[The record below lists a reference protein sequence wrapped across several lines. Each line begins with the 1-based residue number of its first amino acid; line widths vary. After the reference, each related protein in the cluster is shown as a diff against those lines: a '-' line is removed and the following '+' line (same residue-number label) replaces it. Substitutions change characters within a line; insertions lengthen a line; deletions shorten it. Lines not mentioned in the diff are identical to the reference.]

1 MKTLFRKWIEL
12 VEKPLTPLS
21 TVENKY
27 VIKEVLGKGSY
38 GFTYLVEDEQKN
50 QKVLK
55 QLRRYKRL
63 DHSGS
68 MAFEREATILN
79 DFQHFAFPQFF
90 EKFEDKSQKRFIVME
105 FKKGKTYEQLIF
117 DDNVQY
123 TEQEALKE
131 LYLVLKLV
139 KIIHNKGYVH
149 RDLRIPNILKFE
161 NTHYIIDF
169 GLARK
174 VSDQIDKE
182 EKLNRLDKKLFRE
195 NTFKSD
201 FYALGHFLLFLLYSS
216 YEPETNKKKTWE
228 EELMI
233 SSQCKMILRKMLQL
247 DTAYDE
253 IDYLINDVEKC
264 LN

>member
-1 MKTLFRKWIEL
+1 MKALFRKWTEL
-12 VEKPLTPLS
+12 VEKPLPPLT

-27 VIKEVLGKGSY
+27 VIKEILGKGSY

-63 DHSGS
+63 DPSGIK
-68 MAFEREATILN
+68 AFEREATILK
-79 DFQHFAFPQFF
+79 DFQHPAFPQFF
-90 EKFEDKSQKRFIVME
+90 EKFMDMNQKRFIIME

-117 DDNVQY
+117 DDNVQF

-131 LYLVLKLV
+131 LYQVLKLV

-149 RDLRIPNILKFE
+149 RDLRIPNILKYE

-169 GLARK
+169 GLARR
-174 VSDQIDKE
+174 VSDQVDKE
-182 EKLNRLDKKLFRE
+182 EKLNRLDKRLFRE

-233 SSQCKMILRKMLQL
+233 SSECKIILRKMLQL

-253 IDYLINDVEKC
+253 VDHLIKDVEKC